1 MEADNQQKILG
12 YFIEEAKEHLETLE
26 KGLVDLFSVASDP
39 ERVNEMFRAAHSL
52 KGGAAMLG
60 YGSIQKTAHR
70 LEDAFKV
77 LKEYTVFVDQQ
88 LVSLFLAG
96 YDILR
101 ELLEEL
107 QAPYGLADSKA
118 NEIFERGEPIFQN
131 LQDYLATIRGEKLTT
146 PTSLS
151 NAESFDLENFGTEAR
166 QLMRQMLKVFRGQD
180 IPDSRNQLLAISQQ
194 LLRLKPQ
201 GSEWQRLVETTQI
214 LINNPKYSYSMLAP
228 IIIQEL
234 KRGADYIQ
242 LDRDDLVAVSDSLQ
256 QLADQE
262 LPQFLVPL
270 EPSKLAQQLR
280 QILNQEQLNQLIQY
294 LQ

>member
-1 MEADNQQKILG
+1 M
-12 YFIEEAKEHLETLE
+12 
-26 KGLVDLFSVASDP
+26 ASDP
-39 ERVNEMFRAAHSL
+39 DRVNEMFRAAHSL

-96 YDILR
+96 FDILR

-107 QAPYGLADSKA
+107 QGPYGLEDSKA

-131 LQDYLATIRGEKLTT
+131 LQDYLATIRGEKSTIQ
-146 PTSLS
+146 PSSS

-166 QLMRQMLKVFRGQD
+166 QLMRQMLNVFRGQD
-180 IPDSRNQLLAISQQ
+180 IPDSRNKLLEISQE
-194 LLRLKPQ
+194 LLGLKPQ
-201 GSEWQRLVETTQI
+201 ASEWQTLVQTTQT

-228 IIIQEL
+228 IVIQEL

-242 LDRDDLVAVSDSLQ
+242 LGRDDLVMVSDSLQ
-256 QLADQE
+256 QLATQE
-262 LPQFLVPL
+262 LPQILVPL

-280 QILNQEQLNQLIQY
+280 QILNREQLNQLIQY